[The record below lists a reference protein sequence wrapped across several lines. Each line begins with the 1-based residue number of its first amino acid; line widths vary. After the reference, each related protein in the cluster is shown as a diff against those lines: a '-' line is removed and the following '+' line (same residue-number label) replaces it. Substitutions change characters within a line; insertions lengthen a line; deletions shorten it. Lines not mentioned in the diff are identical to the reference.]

1 MFLQFI
7 GFKLSQFLAL
17 LAVPQFDVSSQLLF
31 NPATTF
37 DTIKQRLI
45 TWDTVYYLS
54 TAKAGG
60 PKYEHEWAFSPL
72 WSQFIHRICGSD
84 DIGTLAL
91 CGSIISICSHF
102 LACFAIYMIARV
114 LGDSRKIARST
125 AGLYVFCPAAMFLTA
140 GYPESTFALV
150 SFIGMLLF
158 LEEHFVLAGLTFGI
172 SCLLRSNGLLWGL
185 LFVWSVFE
193 KRNSFKA
200 LFRVVL
206 GGALN
211 GLIFLYPQYVA
222 YTEICPGR
230 PWCDSKI
237 PLIYTFV
244 QREYWDNGFLRYWT
258 PNNIPNFL
266 FASPTLLLLIRSLPA
281 APKPLKL
288 VQIVLFIG
296 ALFFWHVQI
305 VTRVASCLPTPYLY
319 LARRAGT
326 REYKLWVSYFIIW
339 GLTQAAL
346 FGGFLPPA

>member
-17 LAVPQFDVSSQLLF
+17 LAVPQFDVSSQLLLS
-31 NPATTF
+31 PVTTL

-54 TAKAGG
+54 TAQSGS
-60 PKYEHEWAFSPL
+60 PRYEHEWAFSPA
-72 WSQFIHRICGSD
+72 WSQFIHTVSPSD
-84 DIGTLAL
+84 DLGTLAL
-91 CGSIISICSHF
+91 CGSIVAIISHF

-114 LGDSRKIARST
+114 LGLPRQIARST

-150 SFIGMLLF
+150 SFIGILLY
-158 LEEHFVLAGLTFGI
+158 LEEHFVLAGLAFGI

-185 LFVWSVFE
+185 LFIWALYE
-193 KRNSFKA
+193 KRASFKA
-200 LFRVVL
+200 AVRAVL
-206 GGALN
+206 GGSLV
-211 GLIFLYPQYVA
+211 GLCFLYPQYVA
-222 YTEICPGR
+222 YTELCPGR
-230 PWCDSKI
+230 PWCENRI

-244 QREYWDNGFLRYWT
+244 QQEYWDNGFLRYWT

-266 FASPTLLLLIRSLPA
+266 FASPTLLLLVRSLPA
-281 APKPLKL
+281 APKPLRL
-288 VQIVLFIG
+288 VQAVLILG
-296 ALFFWHVQI
+296 ALLFWHVQI

-319 LARRAGT
+319 LAQRAGS
-326 REYKLWVSYFIIW
+326 REYKLWVCYFIIW